1 MIPLLEELARI
12 NLSGAPFLVAYGAT
26 WLICGYLWKTLSPKM
41 ASLATLFQGT
51 VALPIA
57 LIILYFIDAFAKRPE
72 TSDLDGLVILIAMS
86 QLLALPLLIIQFH
99 KKHYSLIP
107 VVFTLVGAVHFLMYT
122 WLYQTAA
129 YIVMSIAI
137 VLAISFIYYRHS
149 DEEEFTTEGAAKVC
163 SITGALLLLNAI
175 CLTVIQ
181 FI

>member
-51 VALPIA
+51 VALPVA

-72 TSDLDGLVILIAMS
+72 TSDLDGLVILNAMS
-86 QLLALPLLIIQFH
+86 QLLALPLLIILFH

-122 WLYQTAA
+122 WLYQTVS
-129 YIVMSIAI
+129 YTVMAIAI
-137 VLAISFIYYRHS
+137 ALATSVVYYYHS
-149 DEEEFTTEGAAKVC
+149 DEQKLTTEGAAKVC
-163 SITGALLLLNAI
+163 SLTGAFLLLNTIYLAGAH
-175 CLTVIQ
+175 
-181 FI
+181 FF